1 MNVLFIHPSYP
12 NQFTRIAHKM
22 GQYNGIKCSCL
33 VDAAFSAQV
42 RADGVPIAYYG
53 FQKDQGNGN
62 AGSAGYF
69 YSSTCEDAIRNGKGV
84 AETLSAIIKTTPV
97 DIVVGH
103 AAFGATFFIKKLL
116 NVPVISYA
124 EMAGY
129 DMTHSR
135 QEFPP
140 LLQHRF
146 LDVSFKSVVYTSAI
160 HSDLIIVPSQHARKG
175 FPPEL
180 QSKIRVQMEGFPISP
195 NHYDRNVLRE
205 TLGLPD
211 PGPIIGFAGRTLEAM
226 RGFDIFVKI
235 AARIVKEIPDAHF
248 LVIGDDK
255 TIYGNEKVYLGQ
267 KSFKQYAFE
276 AANLGEDRFIFYNF
290 LPRDQFLRCLQ
301 AMDLFI
307 CPLFEG
313 AGNWSLFEAM
323 ACGLK
328 ILASNRCFIPEV
340 ITNGKEG
347 FLFDPYDID
356 GFVSK
361 SLEILADTESYQ
373 YLGVNAQQRIKNQFS
388 VEKAVKGYVEIINE
402 AMGTQK
408 RDLLS

>member
-1 MNVLFIHPSYP
+1 MNVLFVHPSYP
-12 NQFTRIAHKM
+12 NQFTQIAHQM
-22 GQYNGIKCSCL
+22 GKHKNIKCSCL
-33 VDAAFSAQV
+33 VDAGFSPQI

-53 FQKDQGNGN
+53 FQKDGCSN
-62 AGSAGYF
+62 SASYF

-84 AETLSAIIKTTPV
+84 AQALASIIQTGRIDV
-97 DIVVGH
+97 VVGH
-103 AAFGATFFIKKLL
+103 AAFGTTFFIKKLL
-116 NVPVISYA
+116 NIPVISYV
-124 EMAGY
+124 ELPGY
-129 DMTHSR
+129 DMACSR

-140 LLQHRF
+140 LNEYRF
-146 LDVSFKSVVYTSAI
+146 LDISFKSVVYTSAI
-160 HSDLIIVPSQHARKG
+160 HSDMLIVPSQHARKS

-180 QSKIRVQMEGFPISP
+180 QPKIRVQMEGFPIAR
-195 NHYDRNVLRE
+195 NHYDKVGLRN

-211 PGPIIGFAGRTLEAM
+211 SGPIIGFAGRTLEAM
-226 RGFDIFVKI
+226 RGFDVFVKV
-235 AARIVKEIPDAHF
+235 AARIKKELPDAHF

-276 AANLGEDRFIFYNF
+276 TANLGEDRFIFYNF
-290 LPRDQFLRCLQ
+290 LPRDQFIRYLQ

-313 AGNWSLFEAM
+313 AGNWTLFEAM

-340 ITNGKEG
+340 ITHGEEG

-356 GFVSK
+356 GFVGK
-361 SLEILADTESYQ
+361 SLDILADTENYR
-373 YLGVNAQQRIKNQFS
+373 YLGENAQKRIKNHFS
-388 VEKAVKGYVEIINE
+388 VEKAVKGYMNIITEVIRNN
-402 AMGTQK
+402 
-408 RDLLS
+408 

>member
-1 MNVLFIHPSYP
+1 
-12 NQFTRIAHKM
+12 M

-42 RADGVPIAYYG
+42 RADRAPIAYYG
-53 FQKDQGNGN
+53 FQKDGGNGH
-62 AGSAGYF
+62 AGNTNNTSYY

-84 AETLSAIIKTTPV
+84 TETLAAIIKTTPIDV
-97 DIVVGH
+97 VVGH
-103 AAFGATFFIKKLL
+103 AAFGTTFFIKKML
-116 NVPVISYA
+116 NVPVISYV

-129 DMTHSR
+129 DMTNSR
-135 QEFPP
+135 REFPP
-140 LLQHRF
+140 VREHRF
-146 LDVSFKSVVYTSAI
+146 LDVSFKSIVYTSAI
-160 HSDLIIVPSQHARKG
+160 HSDLIIVPSQHAKKS
-175 FPPEL
+175 FPAEL
-180 QSKIRVQMEGFPISP
+180 QAKIRVQMEGFPIPS
-195 NHYDRNVLRE
+195 NHFDRDVLRE
-205 TLGLPD
+205 TLGIPGS
-211 PGPIIGFAGRTLEAM
+211 GPIIGFAGRTLEAM

-235 AARIVKEIPDAHF
+235 AARLKQEVPDAHF

-290 LPRDQFLRCLQ
+290 LPRDQFIRCLQ
-301 AMDLFI
+301 VMDLFI

-313 AGNWSLFEAM
+313 AGNWTLFEAM

-328 ILASNRCFIPEV
+328 ILASNCCFIPEV
-340 ITNGKEG
+340 ITHGQEG

-356 GFVSK
+356 SFVSK
-361 SLEILADTESYQ
+361 SLEILTDTKSYQ
-373 YLGVNAQQRIKNQFS
+373 YLGINAQEKIKHHFS

-402 AMGTQK
+402 AI
-408 RDLLS
+408 LSD